1 MNMNLALDDLEK
13 DIALLQGLIINEM
26 PKKPK
31 LEHQKTPQ
39 IKKTYPQVENIEDN
53 LEIALKQAEVDK
65 IQLEIVRNELEQQ
78 ELIEAA
84 DDRHHRLVQSM
95 MNQVQHLDQN
105 YVLDILKIL
114 GSIVLHSR
122 IKIIILQKNHFPMMP
137 KLASPKSCKR
147 SRETRSK
154 LK

>member
-31 LEHQKTPQ
+31 VEHQKTPQ

-65 IQLEIVRNELEQQ
+65 IQLEIMRNELEQQ

-84 DDRHHRLVQSM
+84 DDRHQRLVQSM

-105 YVLDILKIL
+105 FVLDILKLL
-114 GSIVLHSR
+114 GSVYTQEL
-122 IKIIILQKNHFPMMP
+122 
-137 KLASPKSCKR
+137 KL
-147 SRETRSK
+147 
-154 LK
+154 